1 MYFNFCTLIDSKM
14 RVDIYLSALFNDFS
28 ISYIQKMVDRW
39 YVEVNGIVINKNIK
53 ISPRDEIKIS
63 LKIDKLEVE
72 PQDIPLDIV
81 FEDENIVLVNK
92 DANTNTHP
100 VPGEEGKI
108 NTLVNALM
116 FHISDLSSIWWVER
130 PWIVH
135 RLDKDTSGLIMVA
148 KNDKM
153 MLYLQDII
161 KNRTNIWKYYLA
173 IVSWI
178 VKENLKIESFIWRDP
193 NNRIKMTAKPNALNP
208 KIAISFVTPI
218 AYIWDK
224 YSLVEVKI
232 ETWRTHQIRVH
243 LSSIWYPIIWDKVY
257 WNLKVNKDV
266 ETEYGLTRQALHSYK
281 LEIEI
286 YGKNQT
292 FIAPL
297 KADMQ
302 KILDINNIKI

>member
-1 MYFNFCTLIDSKM
+1 
-14 RVDIYLSALFNDFS
+14 
-28 ISYIQKMVDRW
+28 
-39 YVEVNGIVINKNIK
+39 
-53 ISPRDEIKIS
+53 
-63 LKIDKLEVE
+63 
-72 PQDIPLDIV
+72 
-81 FEDENIVLVNK
+81 
-92 DANTNTHP
+92 
-100 VPGEEGKI
+100 
-108 NTLVNALM
+108 
-116 FHISDLSSIWWVER
+116 
-130 PWIVH
+130 
-135 RLDKDTSGLIMVA
+135 
-148 KNDKM
+148 M

-193 NNRIKMTAKPNALNP
+193 NNRIKVTKPNALNP

-218 AYIWDK
+218 AYIWTK
-224 YSLVEVKI
+224 YSLVEVKS

-266 ETEYGLTRQALHSYK
+266 ETGYGLTRQALHSYK

-302 KILDINNIKI
+302 KILDINNIKIPQP